1 MFRQSVALGVSHSLT
16 SPALFAHWLSVASF
30 LLDSLRAF
38 AFGLALIIGSPPRMS
53 QYS

>member
-38 AFGLALIIGSPPRMS
+38 CAFGSLL
-53 QYS
+53 